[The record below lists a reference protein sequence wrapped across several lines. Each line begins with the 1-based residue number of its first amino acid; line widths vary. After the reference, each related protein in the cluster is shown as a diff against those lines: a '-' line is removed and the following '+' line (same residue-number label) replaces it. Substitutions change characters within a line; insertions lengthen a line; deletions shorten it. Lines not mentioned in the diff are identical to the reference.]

1 MKSIFERIP
10 SCPHGS
16 VISIDSFFISSLMRL
31 ETYLGRELK
40 YVSGFRCPECNA
52 KAGGSVHS
60 AHMRGLAVDIKC
72 VNSRDRFQICQAAF
86 ALEFCRIGIGKTFVH
101 LDVDT
106 SLDQEVEWM
115 Y

>member
-1 MKSIFERIP
+1 MKSIFDRIP

-16 VISIDSFFISSLMRL
+16 VKDVDAFFISSLMRL
-31 ETYLGRELK
+31 ETYLGREPE
-40 YVSGFRCPECNA
+40 YNSGYRCPECNA

-60 AHMRGLAVDIKC
+60 AHMKGLAVDIKC
-72 VNSRDRFQICQAAF
+72 LHSRERFQISEAAYYLGF
-86 ALEFCRIGIGKTFVH
+86 KRIGKGKTFIH